1 MVCVKKA
8 TIESQIGKS
17 EEESKPLQEMR
28 DQWRSSVCHCTRLF
42 CEPERSRGTECRS
55 FDSDACCPHQ
65 YGSEMQVSDVS
76 RDCWHK
82 PPRSCLAFRFI
93 SCIPNLTLFRRE
105 RPPHLTRSEPDSGLS
120 RLALDQGSHLLHW
133 ISEEVVS

>member
-42 CEPERSRGTECRS
+42 CEPERSRGTESPS

-65 YGSEMQVSDVS
+65 YGSEMQVLSATDTKLHS
-76 RDCWHK
+76 PD
-82 PPRSCLAFRFI
+82 
-93 SCIPNLTLFRRE
+93 IP
-105 RPPHLTRSEPDSGLS
+105 
-120 RLALDQGSHLLHW
+120 
-133 ISEEVVS
+133 